1 MTSVGNET
9 NMALWTQVATGSGT
23 GAGLDMPTHVTFQ
36 TRSSLTAGTLYGI
49 AVVAD
54 PTITLNYTNGTG
66 SNQNYSNADLSLVL
80 GSATNVPFTAPVFSP
95 RVWNGTI
102 YYSGGPCGGSPTP
115 TPTATGS
122 CTPSSFNVLIVYSDT
137 TAPTQ
142 LQSEILAEPGVA
154 AVDLFDAQAGTPTL
168 AQLQPYQIVVPY
180 SNFPFFDPDTLG
192 NNLADYVDGGGVVV
206 QHGFSHYGPGQP
218 YGINGRWASGNYNPY
233 DYTTNIQ
240 FNPFSLGTFNAGHPL
255 MAGVTML
262 NSDFEN
268 VVFPAAGA
276 TEVAQDNFGDSLVAY
291 RPVSGGH
298 TTVGVT
304 AYVGSDATQSG
315 DWGKVIV
322 NAGRWLISGPCGTPS
337 PTADS
342 IGITLRDAYV
352 PTGRFPWAVDTGSA
366 GSD

>member
-1 MTSVGNET
+1 M
-9 NMALWTQVATGSGT
+9 
-23 GAGLDMPTHVTFQ
+23 
-36 TRSSLTAGTLYGI
+36 
-49 AVVAD
+49 
-54 PTITLNYTNGTG
+54 
-66 SNQNYSNADLSLVL
+66 
-80 GSATNVPFTAPVFSP
+80 PFTAPVFSP

-206 QHGFSHYGPGQP
+206 QYGFSHYGPGQP

-276 TEVAQDNFGDSLVAY
+276 TEVAQDNFADSLVAY

-337 PTADS
+337 PHTDS
-342 IGITLRDAYV
+342 VGNALSDAYV
-352 PTGRFPWAVDTGSA
+352 PTGRFARAVDTGSA